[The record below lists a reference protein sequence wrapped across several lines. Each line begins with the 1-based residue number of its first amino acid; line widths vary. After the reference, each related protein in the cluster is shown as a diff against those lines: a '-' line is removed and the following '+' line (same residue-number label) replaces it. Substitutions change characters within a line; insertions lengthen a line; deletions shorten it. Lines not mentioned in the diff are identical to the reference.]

1 MIQFDSFTLDN
12 GLTVIA
18 NQDDKTPLVAVNLL
32 YRVGAKN
39 ENPKATGFAHLFE
52 HLMFSGSKNFQSYDE
67 AIQMMGGESNAF
79 TNNDFTN
86 YYLTL
91 PADFLPHALDLEADR
106 MQNLNINVQS
116 LEVQRNVVIEEF
128 KQRYINQPYGDL
140 WAEIRRLAY
149 KVHPYKWQTIG
160 SDISHIENASL
171 EQVRS
176 FYDNF
181 YQPSNA
187 ILSIS
192 GNVSLSS
199 VKEEVERA
207 FGKMEYKRTIFPAYS
222 MEPQQ
227 KDNRRIK
234 VFRDVPSNVICIIF
248 PMSRRKD
255 RQYFVQD
262 LLSDV
267 LSNGKSSRMYQGLVV
282 EQKLFTEINAFI
294 SGDDDAGL
302 FIVMGKYCDGIS
314 LEQGEEAI
322 WHELKSVC
330 ENPIS
335 EQELRKMKNKNEA
348 SATFSNM
355 KILDKAMNLAYYA
368 HLGEP
373 DRINKEREFYNSV
386 TIRDL
391 QQAAEQMFHLDCH
404 SVLYYLKNER
414 DEIE

>member
-1 MIQFDSFTLDN
+1 MIQFDSFILDN

-106 MQNLNINVQS
+106 MQNLNINAQS

-330 ENPIS
+330 ETPVS

>member
-39 ENPKATGFAHLFE
+39 ENPKATGFTHLFE

-192 GNVSLSS
+192 GNVSLNS
-199 VKEEVERA
+199 VKEEVERT

-330 ENPIS
+330 ENPVS

-373 DRINKEREFYNSV
+373 DWINKEREFYNSV

-404 SVLYYLKNER
+404 SVLYYLKNDR

>member
-192 GNVSLSS
+192 GNVSLNS

-234 VFRDVPSNVICIIF
+234 VFRDVLSNVICIIF

-267 LSNGKSSRMYQGLVV
+267 LSNGKSSRMYQSLVV
-282 EQKLFTEINAFI
+282 EKKLFTEINAFI

-322 WHELKSVC
+322 WQELNSVC
-330 ENPIS
+330 ENPVS

-404 SVLYYLKNER
+404 SVLYYLKNDR
-414 DEIE
+414 NEIE

>member
-106 MQNLNINVQS
+106 MQNLNINAQS

-267 LSNGKSSRMYQGLVV
+267 LSNGKSSRMYQSLVV
-282 EQKLFTEINAFI
+282 EKKLFTEINAFI

-330 ENPIS
+330 ENPVS

>member
-39 ENPKATGFAHLFE
+39 ENQKATGFAHLFE

-192 GNVSLSS
+192 GNVSLNS
-199 VKEEVERA
+199 VKEEVERT

-330 ENPIS
+330 ENPVS

-373 DRINKEREFYNSV
+373 DRINKEKEFYNSV

-404 SVLYYLKNER
+404 SVLYYLKNDR

>member
-192 GNVSLSS
+192 GNVSLNS
-199 VKEEVERA
+199 VKEEVERT

-322 WHELKSVC
+322 WHELKFVC
-330 ENPIS
+330 ENPVS

-404 SVLYYLKNER
+404 SVLYYLKNDR

>member
-255 RQYFVQD
+255 RQYFVQN

-267 LSNGKSSRMYQGLVV
+267 LSNGKSSRMYQSLVV
-282 EQKLFTEINAFI
+282 EKKLFTEINAFI

-330 ENPIS
+330 ENPVS

-404 SVLYYLKNER
+404 SVLYYLKNDR

>member
-1 MIQFDSFTLDN
+1 MIQFDSFTLNN
-12 GLTVIA
+12 GLTVIV

-32 YRVGAKN
+32 YKVGAKN
-39 ENPKATGFAHLFE
+39 EDPQATGFAHLFE

-91 PADFLPHALDLEADR
+91 PADFLPYALDLEADR
-106 MQNLNINVQS
+106 MQNLNINPQS

-192 GNVSLSS
+192 GNVSLNS

-207 FGKMEYKRTIFPAYS
+207 FGNMEYKRTIFPVYS

-227 KDNRRIK
+227 KDNRLIK
-234 VFRDVPSNVICIIF
+234 VYRDVPSDVICIIF
-248 PMSRRKD
+248 PMSCRKD
-255 RQYFVQD
+255 RQYFIQD

-267 LSNGKSSRMYQGLVV
+267 LSNGKSSRMYQSLVV
-282 EQKLFTEINAFI
+282 EKKLFTEINAFI

-330 ENPIS
+330 ENPVS

-404 SVLYYLKNER
+404 SVLYYLKNDR
-414 DEIE
+414 NEIE

>member
-1 MIQFDSFTLDN
+1 MIQFDSFILDN

-176 FYDNF
+176 FYNNF

-192 GNVSLSS
+192 GNVSLNS
-199 VKEEVERA
+199 VKEEVERT
-207 FGKMEYKRTIFPAYS
+207 FGKMEYKRTIFPAYF

-330 ENPIS
+330 ENPVS

>member
-192 GNVSLSS
+192 GNVSLNS
-199 VKEEVERA
+199 VKEEVERT

-330 ENPIS
+330 ENPVS

>member
-1 MIQFDSFTLDN
+1 MIQFDSFILDN

-106 MQNLNINVQS
+106 MQNLNINAQS

-330 ENPIS
+330 ENPVS

>member
-1 MIQFDSFTLDN
+1 MIQFDSFILDN

-267 LSNGKSSRMYQGLVV
+267 LSNGKSSRMYQSLVV
-282 EQKLFTEINAFI
+282 EKKLFTEINAFI

-330 ENPIS
+330 ENPVS

-404 SVLYYLKNER
+404 SVLYYLKNDR
-414 DEIE
+414 NEIE

>member
-160 SDISHIENASL
+160 SDVSHIENASL

-330 ENPIS
+330 ENPVS

-404 SVLYYLKNER
+404 SVLYYLKNDR

>member
-234 VFRDVPSNVICIIF
+234 VFRDVPSDVICIIF

-330 ENPIS
+330 ENPVS

-404 SVLYYLKNER
+404 SVLYYLKNDR

>member
-192 GNVSLSS
+192 GNVSLNS
-199 VKEEVERA
+199 VKEEVERT

-330 ENPIS
+330 ENPVS

-348 SATFSNM
+348 SAIFSNM

-404 SVLYYLKNER
+404 SVLYYLKNDR

>member
-128 KQRYINQPYGDL
+128 KQRYINQPYGNL

-192 GNVSLSS
+192 GNVSLNS
-199 VKEEVERA
+199 VKEEVERT

-330 ENPIS
+330 ENPVS

-404 SVLYYLKNER
+404 SVLYYLKNDR

>member
-1 MIQFDSFTLDN
+1 MIQFDSFTLNN
-12 GLTVIA
+12 GLKVIV
-18 NQDDKTPLVAVNLL
+18 NRDNKTPLVAVNLL
-32 YRVGAKN
+32 YKVGAKN
-39 ENPKATGFAHLFE
+39 EDPQATGFAHLFE
-52 HLMFSGSKNFQSYDE
+52 HLMFSGSKNFQSYDQ
-67 AIQMMGGESNAF
+67 ACQMMGGESNAF

-91 PADFLPHALDLEADR
+91 PADFLPHALDFEADR

-330 ENPIS
+330 ENPVS

>member
-192 GNVSLSS
+192 GNVSLNS
-199 VKEEVERA
+199 VKEEVERT

-330 ENPIS
+330 ENPVS

-348 SATFSNM
+348 SVTFSNM

-404 SVLYYLKNER
+404 SVLYYLKNDR

>member
-222 MEPQQ
+222 MELQQ

-330 ENPIS
+330 ENPVS

-404 SVLYYLKNER
+404 SVLYYLKNDR

>member
-1 MIQFDSFTLDN
+1 MIQFDSFILDN
-12 GLTVIA
+12 GLTVIV

-106 MQNLNINVQS
+106 MQNLNINAQS

-140 WAEIRRLAY
+140 WTEIRRLAY

-181 YQPSNA
+181 YQASNA

-192 GNVSLSS
+192 GNVSLSK
-199 VKEEVERA
+199 VREESERA
-207 FGKMEYKRTIFPAYS
+207 FGKMPYKQTIFPAYS
-222 MEPQQ
+222 QEPEQ

-234 VFRDVPSNVICIIF
+234 VFRDVPSDLICIIF
-248 PMSRRKD
+248 PMSSRKD

-267 LSNGKSSRMYQGLVV
+267 LSNGKSSRMYQSLVV
-282 EQKLFTEINAFI
+282 EKKLFTEINAFI

-322 WHELKSVC
+322 WQELNSVC
-330 ENPIS
+330 ENPVS

>member
-140 WAEIRRLAY
+140 WTEIRRLAY

-181 YQPSNA
+181 YQASNA

-192 GNVSLSS
+192 GNVSLSK
-199 VKEEVERA
+199 VREESERA
-207 FGKMEYKRTIFPAYS
+207 FGKMPYKQTIFPAYS
-222 MEPQQ
+222 QEPEQ

-234 VFRDVPSNVICIIF
+234 VFRDVPSDLICIIF
-248 PMSRRKD
+248 PMSSRKD

-267 LSNGKSSRMYQGLVV
+267 LSNGKSSRMYQSLVV
-282 EQKLFTEINAFI
+282 EKKLFTEINAFI

-322 WHELKSVC
+322 WQELNSVC
-330 ENPIS
+330 ENPVS

-404 SVLYYLKNER
+404 SVLYYLKNDR
-414 DEIE
+414 NEIE

>member
-1 MIQFDSFTLDN
+1 MIQFDSFILDN

-192 GNVSLSS
+192 GNVSLNS
-199 VKEEVERA
+199 VKEEVERT

-330 ENPIS
+330 ENPVS

-404 SVLYYLKNER
+404 SVLYYLKNDR

>member
-1 MIQFDSFTLDN
+1 MI
-12 GLTVIA
+12 V

-32 YRVGAKN
+32 YKVGAKN
-39 ENPKATGFAHLFE
+39 EDPQATGFAHLFE

-91 PADFLPHALDLEADR
+91 PADFLPYALDLEADR
-106 MQNLNINVQS
+106 MQNLNINPQS

-192 GNVSLSS
+192 GNVSLNS

-207 FGKMEYKRTIFPAYS
+207 FGNMEYKRTIFPVYS

-227 KDNRRIK
+227 KDNRLIK
-234 VFRDVPSNVICIIF
+234 VYRDVPSDVICIIF
-248 PMSRRKD
+248 PMSCRKD
-255 RQYFVQD
+255 RQYFIQD

-267 LSNGKSSRMYQGLVV
+267 LSNGKSSRMYQSLVV
-282 EQKLFTEINAFI
+282 EKKLFTEINAFI

-330 ENPIS
+330 ENPVS

-404 SVLYYLKNER
+404 SVLYYLKNDR
-414 DEIE
+414 NEIE

>member
-1 MIQFDSFTLDN
+1 MIQFDSFTLNN
-12 GLTVIA
+12 GLTVIV

-32 YRVGAKN
+32 YKVGAKN
-39 ENPKATGFAHLFE
+39 EDPKATGFAHLFE

-91 PADFLPHALDLEADR
+91 PADFLPYALDLEADR
-106 MQNLNINVQS
+106 MQNLNINPQS

-192 GNVSLSS
+192 GNVSLNS

-227 KDNRRIK
+227 KDNRRVK
-234 VFRDVPSNVICIIF
+234 VLRDVPSDVICIIF

-267 LSNGKSSRMYQGLVV
+267 LSNGKSSRMYQSLVV
-282 EQKLFTEINAFI
+282 EKKLFTEINAFI

-330 ENPIS
+330 ENLVS

-404 SVLYYLKNER
+404 SVLYYLKNDR
-414 DEIE
+414 NEIE

>member
-39 ENPKATGFAHLFE
+39 ENPKATGFTHLFE

-192 GNVSLSS
+192 GNVSLNS
-199 VKEEVERA
+199 VKEEVERT

-330 ENPIS
+330 ENPVS

-404 SVLYYLKNER
+404 SVLYYLKNDR

>member
-1 MIQFDSFTLDN
+1 MIQFDSFILDN

-106 MQNLNINVQS
+106 MQNLNINAQS

-192 GNVSLSS
+192 GNVSLNS
-199 VKEEVERA
+199 VKEEVERT

-267 LSNGKSSRMYQGLVV
+267 LSNGKSSRMYQSLVV
-282 EQKLFTEINAFI
+282 EKKLFTEINAFI

-330 ENPIS
+330 ENPVS

>member
-1 MIQFDSFTLDN
+1 MIQFDSFILDN

-106 MQNLNINVQS
+106 MQNLNINAQS

-267 LSNGKSSRMYQGLVV
+267 LSNGKSSRMYQSLVV
-282 EQKLFTEINAFI
+282 EKKLFTEINAFI

-330 ENPIS
+330 ENPVS

>member
-12 GLTVIA
+12 GLTVIV

-32 YRVGAKN
+32 YKVGAKN
-39 ENPKATGFAHLFE
+39 EDPKATGFAHLFE

-91 PADFLPHALDLEADR
+91 PADFLPYALDLEADR
-106 MQNLNINVQS
+106 MQNLNINAQS

-149 KVHPYKWQTIG
+149 KIHPYKWQTIG
-160 SDISHIENASL
+160 SDISHIENAFL

-192 GNVSLSS
+192 GNVSLNS

-227 KDNRRIK
+227 KDNRRMK
-234 VFRDVPSNVICIIF
+234 VFRDVPSDVICIIF

-267 LSNGKSSRMYQGLVV
+267 LSNGKSSRMYQSLVV

-322 WHELKSVC
+322 WQDLKSVC
-330 ENPIS
+330 ENPVS

-404 SVLYYLKNER
+404 SVLYYLKNDR

>member
-106 MQNLNINVQS
+106 MQNLNINAQS

-227 KDNRRIK
+227 KDNCRIK

-330 ENPIS
+330 ENPVS

>member
-192 GNVSLSS
+192 GNVSLNS
-199 VKEEVERA
+199 VKEEVERT

-267 LSNGKSSRMYQGLVV
+267 LSNGKSSRMYQSLVV
-282 EQKLFTEINAFI
+282 EKKLFTEINAFI

-330 ENPIS
+330 ENPVS

>member
-1 MIQFDSFTLDN
+1 MIQFDSFTLNN
-12 GLTVIA
+12 GLKVIV
-18 NQDDKTPLVAVNLL
+18 NRDNKTPLVAVNLL
-32 YRVGAKN
+32 YKVGAKN
-39 ENPKATGFAHLFE
+39 EDPQATGFAHLFE
-52 HLMFSGSKNFQSYDE
+52 HLMFSGSKNFQSYDQ
-67 AIQMMGGESNAF
+67 ACQMMGGESNAF

-330 ENPIS
+330 ENPVS

-404 SVLYYLKNER
+404 SVLYYLKNDR

>member
-12 GLTVIA
+12 GLTVIV

-32 YRVGAKN
+32 YKVGAKN
-39 ENPKATGFAHLFE
+39 EDPKATGFAHLFE

-67 AIQMMGGESNAF
+67 AIQIMGGESNAF

-91 PADFLPHALDLEADR
+91 PADFLPYALDLEADR
-106 MQNLNINVQS
+106 MQNLNINAQS

-149 KVHPYKWQTIG
+149 KIHPYKWQTIG

-192 GNVSLSS
+192 GNVSLNS

-207 FGKMEYKRTIFPAYS
+207 FGKMEYKRIIFPAYS

-227 KDNRRIK
+227 KDNRRMK
-234 VFRDVPSNVICIIF
+234 VLRDVPSNVICIIF
-248 PMSRRKD
+248 PMSCRKD

-267 LSNGKSSRMYQGLVV
+267 LSNGKSSRMYQSLVV

-302 FIVMGKYCDGIS
+302 FIVMGKYCDGIL

-322 WHELKSVC
+322 WQELKSVC
-330 ENPIS
+330 ENLVS
-335 EQELRKMKNKNEA
+335 EQELRKMNNKNEA

-404 SVLYYLKNER
+404 SVLYYLKNDR
-414 DEIE
+414 NEIE